1 MRQDPHGGSGGG
13 RSAKR
18 YQFMVLAVVAALA
31 TAVGWQPADARIY
44 RLNPESG
51 MGRLVVAVNHSET
64 LRLDGPFAE
73 ITVAQPEIANVIP
86 MTDRTVYVLGKAVG
100 TTNISFFDKNKQ
112 LIGVL
117 DLEIGHDVAAL
128 DQKLRKAMPSAKID
142 VSSSNGKVLLSGRVM
157 DAIQLDRA
165 LRIGEQFAPEAVT
178 NGLMVGTDQQ
188 VLLEVRIL
196 EASRSA
202 GRELGVDWRLL
213 SNRVNAATGA
223 LTTVPP
229 GAALLSGQAPFGALL
244 GTLSNDGTQIDILL
258 RALEDKNL
266 VRRLAEPNL
275 VALSGDTAS
284 FLAGGEIPVPTGRDN
299 DGNVVFQFKK
309 FGVSLAFTPTVLDKG
324 KVNLKIEPEV
334 SEIDPS
340 LTFDFG
346 TITIPGFIVRRAN
359 TTIELRDGQS
369 FAIAGLLQSN
379 HNKAQNQIPWLGQVP
394 ILGALFRSASYQKNE
409 TDLVIIITPRI
420 VQPNAPGMKLASPL
434 ESSTP
439 TNDPEFF
446 LTGQQELTKKKTRAL
461 DPDAD
466 RGPYGH
472 ILDINVSSTNIGFG
486 K

>member
-1 MRQDPHGGSGGG
+1 MRRPIG
-13 RSAKR
+13 A
-18 YQFMVLAVVAALA
+18 LAALVAAALSLGALLLA
-31 TAVGWQPADARIY
+31 GPSEARIY
-44 RLNPESG
+44 RLNPDAG
-51 MGRLVVAVNHSET
+51 MGRLTVAVNHSET
-64 LRLDGPFAE
+64 LRLDGPFTE

-86 MTDRTVYVLGKAVG
+86 MSDRTVYVLGKAIG
-100 TTNISFFDKNKQ
+100 TTNISFFDKDKQ
-112 LIGVL
+112 LIGVI
-117 DLEIGHDVAAL
+117 DLEIAHDVNSL
-128 DQKLRKAMPSAKID
+128 NQKLKKAMPSAKID
-142 VSSSNGKVLLSGRVM
+142 VSSSNGKVLLTGRVM
-157 DAIQLDRA
+157 DAVQLDRA

-202 GRELGVDWRLL
+202 GRDLGVDWSVL
-213 SNRVNAATGA
+213 SKRVNAFTGTA
-223 LTTVPP
+223 IS
-229 GAALLSGQAPFGALL
+229 GASPLLSGQVPFGSLL
-244 GTLSNDGTQIDILL
+244 GSLLNGGTDIDVLI
-258 RALEDKNL
+258 RALEQKNL

-299 DGNVVFQFKK
+299 DGNVVFQFKR
-309 FGVSLAFTPTVLDKG
+309 FGVSLAFTPTVLDKA

-334 SEIDPS
+334 SEVDPS
-340 LTFDFG
+340 LTFNFG
-346 TITIPGFIVRRAN
+346 TITIPGFIVRTAK
-359 TTIELRDGQS
+359 TTVELRDGQS

-379 HNKAQNQIPWLGQVP
+379 HNKAQEQIPWLGQVP

-420 VQPNAPGMKLASPL
+420 VRPNTPGMKLASPL
-434 ESSTP
+434 ENSTP

-446 LTGQQELTKKKTRAL
+446 LTGQQELPKKKTRAL
-461 DPDAD
+461 DPAVD

-472 ILDINVSSTNIGFG
+472 ILDVNVSNTNIGFG